1 MTDLKALAY
10 ELLHEA
16 QQALLEEGHLAP
28 TAIVITPAENLIFD
42 IDYETE
48 EDREE
53 IYAQLVDT
61 ATGDNAIAIITVNDV
76 EMEAAGS
83 ESLVRLEGPGWGA
96 LAEKQ
101 GAQTS
106 EAEKPEAERPEAIR
120 IVVSGSGFET
130 WSLTCPYFR
139 QNARI
144 TFQPAQEQRDPGAEL
159 ELLGDWTGRTGNA

>member
-16 QQALLEEGHLAP
+16 QQSMLEEGSLAP

-42 IDYETE
+42 IEFEDE
-48 EDREE
+48 EEREE

-61 ATGDNAIAIITVNDV
+61 ALDKDAVAVLTINDV
-76 EMEAAGS
+76 YLDGEGN
-83 ESLVRLEGPGWGA
+83 LVKLQLPGK
-96 LAEKQ
+96 LAE
-101 GAQTS
+101 
-106 EAEKPEAERPEAIR
+106 EPVEAIR
-120 IVVSGSGFET
+120 IVVSGSGFES

-139 QNARI
+139 QGERLV
-144 TFQPAQEQRDPGAEL
+144 FQPAVEKRDQTAEL